1 MKEIKFIKGFGL
13 VLILIGFL
21 IVMLST
27 LYVTGHE
34 QEFLDNIT
42 LNYKLGMVSGVGMG
56 FVLIGGLL
64 RLYSASNE

>member
-1 MKEIKFIKGFGL
+1 MKEMKFIKGFGL

>member
-13 VLILIGFL
+13 TLILVGFL

>member
-13 VLILIGFL
+13 VLILVGFL

>member
-13 VLILIGFL
+13 VLILVGFL
-21 IVMLST
+21 TVMLST

>member
-13 VLILIGFL
+13 VLILVGFL
-21 IVMLST
+21 IVILST

-34 QEFLDNIT
+34 QEFLDNII